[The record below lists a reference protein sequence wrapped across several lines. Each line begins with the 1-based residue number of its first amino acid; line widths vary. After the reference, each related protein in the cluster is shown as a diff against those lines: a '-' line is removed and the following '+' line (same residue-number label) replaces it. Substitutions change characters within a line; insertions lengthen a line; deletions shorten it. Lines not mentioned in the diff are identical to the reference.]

1 MVPSPRARFSSQVRS
16 VVLAAV
22 LVGLFAG
29 AGRLVSVPER
39 STSRVVDAGKER
51 KLTVRTPCPE
61 RAIPEGDVC
70 IPLPEERVDD
80 VARDGAPLELIP
92 RLPDRT
98 ADVSQL
104 SLPVASPA
112 SVRFDPEP
120 LVLGGHRARFLHV
133 AAVRAEP
140 VRAPALTGQLG
151 DADVLYV
158 GDFVGRTVVTLHRTT
173 DAGRARDYLVFFM
186 DLDGVG
192 PNIAEGRTVRSE
204 DILGF
209 VGEGLAPGEPR
220 LLLEVR
226 QVRDDID
233 ARPLDV
239 EKMADAS
246 ASIAVDP
253 RNVFPEKATP

>member
-1 MVPSPRARFSSQVRS
+1 VRS

-29 AGRLVSVPER
+29 AERLVSV
-39 STSRVVDAGKER
+39 SRRAPQRTVDDAGKER
-51 KLTVRTPCPE
+51 KLTVRAPCPK

-70 IPLPEERVDD
+70 IPLPEDRTAD
-80 VARDGAPLELIP
+80 AASDGAPLELIP
-92 RLPDRT
+92 RLPDRP
-98 ADVSQL
+98 ADVSL
-104 SLPVASPA
+104 LALPIASP
-112 SVRFDPEP
+112 SRVRFDPEP
-120 LVLGGHRARFLHV
+120 ILLGTHRARFLHV
-133 AAVRAEP
+133 ATERAAP
-140 VRAPALTGQLG
+140 VHAPSLTGQLG

-192 PNIAEGRTVRSE
+192 PEVGQGRTVRA
-204 DILGF
+204 DDVLGF
-209 VGEGLAPGEPR
+209 AGDGLSPGEPH

-233 ARPLDV
+233 VRPLDV

-253 RNVFPEKATP
+253 RNVFPERATP